1 MEIVVEEEEYTD
13 QSEDL
18 LKQWLQ
24 QSKDKSQ
31 QHNIKGKHYKKKHEL
46 FGLPATLL
54 PIIYSPIS
62 GLLSQTPGIEIANVT
77 VLILSGVMTGVYAFF
92 DFGRKAEL
100 HFRYEALYS
109 DLTTTILVELTKK
122 REIRIRADRFIEM
135 IQSKIDGFSSNE
147 PLL

>member
-1 MEIVVEEEEYTD
+1 MEIVVEEEYTD

-24 QSKDKSQ
+24 QSKDKSH
-31 QHNIKGKHYKKKHEL
+31 QHNIKGKQYKKKHEM

-62 GLLSQTPGIEIANVT
+62 GLLSQQPGIEIANVT
-77 VLILSGVMTGVYAFF
+77 VLILSGVLTGVYAFF
-92 DFGRKAEL
+92 DFGRKAEQ

-109 DLTTTILVELTKK
+109 DLTTTIIVELTKK

-135 IQSKIDGFSSNE
+135 IQSKIDGFASTE